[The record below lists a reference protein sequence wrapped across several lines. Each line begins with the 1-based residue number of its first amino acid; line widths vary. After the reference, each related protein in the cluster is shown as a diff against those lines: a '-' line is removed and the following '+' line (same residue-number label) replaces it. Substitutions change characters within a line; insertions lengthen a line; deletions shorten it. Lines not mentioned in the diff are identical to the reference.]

1 MNNKK
6 RNIVKKNQ
14 NIVNIDPAFN
24 DKLLRNGLKKRKKWS
39 WYTPKSIKIVK
50 KHSTSIYT
58 FQNMQK
64 CARVKQYHSH
74 GENGRFS
81 VVVFFSD

>member
-24 DKLLRNGLKKRKKWS
+24 DKLLRNGLKKEKKIELIHTEI
-39 WYTPKSIKIVK
+39 YKEVK